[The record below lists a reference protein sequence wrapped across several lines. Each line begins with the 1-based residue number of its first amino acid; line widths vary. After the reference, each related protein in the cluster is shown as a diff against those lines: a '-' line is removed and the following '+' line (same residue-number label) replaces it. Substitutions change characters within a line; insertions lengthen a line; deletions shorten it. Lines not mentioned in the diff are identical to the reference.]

1 VKKVGE
7 ENYTY
12 IKDGTSY
19 HMDHPLIVNKND
31 ITYISDDYEVDGN
44 SYHIQEFEFGG
55 YPSTQL
61 PQRAPAVYMNP
72 VDSLYNLYNL
82 D

>member
-1 VKKVGE
+1 MMFTVLSVKAE
-7 ENYTY
+7 LWYLN
-12 IKDGTSY
+12 
-19 HMDHPLIVNKND
+19 
-31 ITYISDDYEVDGN
+31 
-44 SYHIQEFEFGG
+44 FGG